1 MEAKFCAIVLFVIL
15 FIILIDIAAVAFTGC
30 ASTRPSGDAVLEHQ
44 RQIDA
49 LESRIRSYE
58 TATEFTIRELETI
71 AGRASSMG
79 TTVDE
84 LIELFDEYQRTV
96 ERILRNYRAT
106 EGEIDNKVE
115 GGSGTGD
122 SAGN

>member
-1 MEAKFCAIVLFVIL
+1 MEKFWAIVLFIIL
-15 FIILIDIAAVAFTGC
+15 FIILVGIFAVVLAGC
-30 ASTRPSGDAVLEHQ
+30 TSTRPTDNAVLEHQ

-58 TATEFTIRELETI
+58 AATEYTIRELETL
-71 AGRASSMG
+71 AGRAEKVG

-106 EGEIDNKVE
+106 EGEIDNKIE
-115 GGSGTGD
+115 GGACTGD
-122 SAGN
+122 CPRS

>member
-1 MEAKFCAIVLFVIL
+1 MEKFWAIVLFIIL
-15 FIILIDIAAVAFTGC
+15 FIILVGIFAVVLAGC
-30 ASTRPSGDAVLEHQ
+30 ASTRPTDNAVLEHQ
-44 RQIDA
+44 RQIDL

-58 TATEFTIRELETI
+58 TATEYTIRELETLT
-71 AGRASSMG
+71 GRASKMG

-106 EGEIDNKVE
+106 EGEVNNKIE
-115 GGSGTGD
+115 GGACTGD
-122 SAGN
+122 CPRS

>member
-1 MEAKFCAIVLFVIL
+1 MEKFWAIVLFIIL
-15 FIILIDIAAVAFTGC
+15 FIILVGIFAVVLAGC
-30 ASTRPSGDAVLEHQ
+30 TSTRPTDNAVLEHQ

-58 TATEFTIRELETI
+58 TATEYTIRELETLS
-71 AGRASSMG
+71 GRASKMG

-84 LIELFDEYQRTV
+84 LIELFDEYQRTI

-106 EGEIDNKVE
+106 EGEVNNKIE
-115 GGSGTGD
+115 GGACTGD
-122 SAGN
+122 CPRS